1 MAEDF
6 EADFEKAGRGR
17 AAGGAAQ
24 LSFDTALKEWR
35 LAPKDK
41 KKEAALAVLAN
52 AGSLNQKLASLV
64 SADDAEAIRNDA
76 GLT

>member
-1 MAEDF
+1 MVE
-6 EADFEKAGRGR
+6 DFEKAGRGR

-24 LSFDTALKEWR
+24 LSFDTALNAWR
-35 LAPKDK
+35 LATEDK
-41 KKEAALAVLAN
+41 KMEAALAVLAN

-64 SADDAEAIRNDA
+64 SAEEAEAIRHDA

>member
-1 MAEDF
+1 MVEDF

-17 AAGGAAQ
+17 ASGGAAH
-24 LSFDTALKEWR
+24 LSFDSALKGWR
-35 LAPKDK
+35 LAPEDK

-52 AGSLNQKLASLV
+52 AASLNQKLASLV
-64 SADDAEAIRNDA
+64 SADDAEAIRHDA

>member
-41 KKEAALAVLAN
+41 KKNKKKKNAARYPENGHFLILIKA
-52 AGSLNQKLASLV
+52 
-64 SADDAEAIRNDA
+64 
-76 GLT
+76 

>member
-1 MAEDF
+1 MVE
-6 EADFEKAGRGR
+6 DFEKAGRGR

-24 LSFDTALKEWR
+24 LSFDTALKAWR
-35 LAPKDK
+35 LATEDK
-41 KKEAALAVLAN
+41 KMEAALAVLAN

-64 SADDAEAIRNDA
+64 SADETEAIRHDA

>member
-1 MAEDF
+1 MVEDL
-6 EADFEKAGRGR
+6 DKAGRGR

-24 LSFDTALKEWR
+24 LSFDTALKGWR
-35 LAPKDK
+35 AASEDK

-64 SADDAEAIRNDA
+64 SADEAEAIRRDA

>member
-1 MAEDF
+1 MVE
-6 EADFEKAGRGR
+6 DFEKAGRGR
-17 AAGGAAQ
+17 SASGAAQ
-24 LSFDTALKEWR
+24 LSFDTALKGWR
-35 LAPKDK
+35 LATEDK

-64 SADDAEAIRNDA
+64 SADEAEAIRHDA